1 MLNFPI
7 VDAHVHLWDF
17 QQFNYLWLNNH
28 PPLQRSFFLPDF
40 QAACDPVIV
49 DTMVFLECDIHP
61 SQRIDEAKWVASL
74 ASENPSIQGIVA
86 SCALEK
92 GQEIRPNLEELS
104 VIPQVKGIRRLIQQ
118 EDLEF
123 CLQPNFIQGLQLL
136 PEFGF
141 SFDICI
147 YHRHLENIIKMV
159 QQCPEVSFMLDHVGK
174 PNIKDQLFEPWK
186 LQIQELAAFP
196 NVYCKISGMVTEAD
210 HQNWTEEQLKPYIDW
225 AIACFDWDRVVY
237 GGDWPVSKL
246 ATEYPRWV
254 EVLESAVQG
263 CTPEQKR
270 KLFREN
276 ALDFYRLH

>member
-1 MLNFPI
+1 MLDFPI
-7 VDAHVHLWDF
+7 VDTHLHLWDF
-17 QQFNYLWLNNH
+17 QQFNYLWLNNY
-28 PPLQRSFFLPDF
+28 PPLQRSFLFPDF

-49 DTMVFLECDIHP
+49 DKMVFLECDIHP
-61 SQRIDEAKWVASL
+61 SERIDEAKWVASL

-92 GQEIRPNLEELS
+92 GQEIIPNLEELS
-104 VIPQVKGIRRLIQQ
+104 GIPQVKGIRRLIQQ

-123 CLQPNFIQGLQLL
+123 CLNPNFIQGLQLL

-147 YHRHLENIIKMV
+147 YHKHLENIIKMV
-159 QQCPEVSFMLDHVGK
+159 EQCPEVSFMLDHIGK

-186 LQIQELAAFP
+186 LQIQELAALP

-210 HQNWTEEQLKPYIDW
+210 HQNWTEEQLQPYIDW
-225 AIACFDWDRVVY
+225 AIACFGWDRVVY

-254 EVLESAVQG
+254 EVLES
-263 CTPEQKR
+263 
-270 KLFREN
+270 N
-276 ALDFYRLH
+276 